1 MTVLS
6 FKHTSQSLYIFIAVL
21 AIVNKS
27 SATTCNERID
37 DLEGIVRSLKEK
49 LENEIG
55 VKQKVENLEV
65 ALVVSNRRIE
75 ELEAKVSELTF
86 FEQSTKTKPLATPTN
101 NINGIKAD
109 NGPIHAKL
117 KMRSKIKYPLWGEN
131 KTPEGILKGFVQNNH
146 SKKENHKIYT
156 HATAAGG
163 QTKMTGAEKDKL
175 RKKEISSGKVVLSFS
190 LLLFTYTCMCH

>member
-37 DLEGIVRSLKEK
+37 DLEGIVRNLKEK

-86 FEQSTKTKPLATPTN
+86 FEQSTKTKPLATATN

-109 NGPIHAKL
+109 N
-117 KMRSKIKYPLWGEN
+117 
-131 KTPEGILKGFVQNNH
+131 
-146 SKKENHKIYT
+146 
-156 HATAAGG
+156 
-163 QTKMTGAEKDKL
+163 
-175 RKKEISSGKVVLSFS
+175 
-190 LLLFTYTCMCH
+190 